1 MRIAVASG
9 KGGTGKTLIATSLAL
24 SKEGAHLLDADVEE
38 PNCSLFL
45 DLEIKK
51 VATATVPIPDIDTD
65 ICTLCGKCS
74 DSCEYNALAN
84 LPGQILLF
92 DKICHGC
99 GVCSF
104 VCPENAITEV
114 DKPLGYIY
122 KGKNEH
128 LTFHYG
134 ELIVGEELATP
145 IISRLMKTIDKN
157 DKIVIIDSP
166 PGSACPMVEAIHG
179 SDFVILAGEPTP
191 FGLSDMKIVVETLRK
206 LGTKFG
212 VVINKDGV
220 GNDEL
225 ESYCEEDEI
234 PILMKIP
241 FDMEIAKQNSEGIP
255 LVKGFPE
262 YESKFQNLYSNIEEM
277 VKNE

>member
-1 MRIAVASG
+1 MKIAVASG

-24 SKEGAHLLDADVEE
+24 SLEGVHLLDADVEE

-45 DLEIKK
+45 DLDIKK
-51 VATATVPIPDIDTD
+51 IATATVPIPDIDTD
-65 ICTLCGKCS
+65 LCTLCGKCS

-114 DKPLGYIY
+114 DKPLGYIFG
-122 KGKNEH
+122 GKNDH
-128 LTFHYG
+128 LTFHFG
-134 ELIVGEELATP
+134 ERIVGEELATP
-145 IISRLMKTIDKN
+145 VIVRLMKEIDNN
-157 DKIVIIDSP
+157 DKIVVIDSP

-179 SDFVILAGEPTP
+179 ADFVILAGEPTP
-191 FGLSDMKIVVETLRK
+191 FGLSDMKIVVETLKK
-206 LGTKFG
+206 LGIKFG

-225 ESYCEEDEI
+225 ESYCIDNHI

-241 FDMEIAKQNSEGIP
+241 FDMEIAKQNSVGIP

-262 YESKFQNLYSNIEEM
+262 WESKFQRLYSDIKEM
-277 VKNE
+277 VNNE

>member
-1 MRIAVASG
+1 